1 MKKIL
6 FFISCLL
13 LFSCEKDIVLYTL
26 TTSVNPV
33 EGGTVLPATRQY
45 ESGDTANLIAAPA
58 AEYVFESWTGAT
70 GTEETTLVMDADK
83 TVVANFIKKKYPL
96 TIKIEGEGTVAEK
109 IIKAGT
115 STDYNSGT
123 IVELTANCT
132 DKWKFK
138 QWKGDLISTENP
150 KQITIDKP
158 KTVTAVFE
166 SIPPFYLDTNG
177 VTIKANDWV
186 TAGTTG
192 DLNGVTYTAVNI
204 DQLKTM
210 FTKEEDVSKVVT
222 TLITDMSYLFSNAP
236 ATADP
241 SSPFLPGQIAFEPDI
256 SSWDVSNVT
265 NMSHMFGT
273 KEIVIYIRVNF
284 NKDISKWDLS
294 SVNDVSYMFN
304 NSRFN
309 QPINSWNISNITDM
323 SHMFHSAVEF
333 NQPLDNWDV
342 SHVTNMSGM
351 FGGHSTQSIGQAVFN
366 QDISSWD
373 VSKVTDM
380 SKMFHGNYQFTQ
392 DIGKWDVSN
401 VTDMSMMFAFSYYF
415 NQDIG
420 SWDVS
425 KVTNMSYMFQLGNF
439 NQDIG
444 KWDVSNVTNM
454 DGMFAAVRQF
464 KQDLSGWCVT
474 KIPTKPLIFYY
485 SAASSDI
492 VLPDAYY
499 PIWGTCPSN

>member
-1 MKKIL
+1 MKKLIL
-6 FFISCLL
+6 QLLFIPLV
-13 LFSCEKDIVLYTL
+13 FSCEKDPVLYML
-26 TTSVNPV
+26 TTSANPV

-45 ESGDTANLIAAPA
+45 ESGDTANLVAAPA
-58 AEYVFESWTGAT
+58 AEYVFESWTGVT
-70 GTEETTLVMDADK
+70 GTEETTVVMDADK
-83 TVVANFIKKKYPL
+83 TVVANFVKKKYPL
-96 TIKIEGEGTVAEK
+96 TIKIEGEGTVEEK
-109 IIKAGT
+109 IIKAGA

-132 DKWKFK
+132 AAWKFK
-138 QWKGDLISTENP
+138 EWKGELTGTENP

-177 VTIKANDWV
+177 ETIKANDWV

-204 DQLKTM
+204 NQLKTM

-222 TLITDMSYLFSNAP
+222 TLITDMSKLFINAP
-236 ATADP
+236 VTLDYDVCDFCP
-241 SSPFLPGQIAFEPDI
+241 PDNIILFDPDI

-265 NMSHMFGT
+265 NMAEMFGT
-273 KEIVIYIRVNF
+273 ENS
-284 NKDISKWDLS
+284 N
-294 SVNDVSYMFN
+294 SVKRWFK
-304 NSRFN
+304 
-309 QPINSWNISNITDM
+309 
-323 SHMFHSAVEF
+323 
-333 NQPLDNWDV
+333 
-342 SHVTNMSGM
+342 
-351 FGGHSTQSIGQAVFN
+351 FN

-380 SKMFHGNYQFTQ
+380 SNMFSGGKIFNQDISKWDISNVTDMRDMFSWALQFNKDIGSWDVSKVTDMSSMFKHANSFNQDITSWDVSKVTDMSYMFSGTILFNQDISSWDISKVTNMSWMLAHCEDFNQ

-401 VTDMSMMFAFSYYF
+401 VTDMSGMFIGHYDNFIGDITKWDVSKVTDMNYMFSSARIF

-425 KVTNMSYMFQLGNF
+425 NVTNMSHMFHIATAF

-444 KWDVSNVTNM
+444 SWDVSNVT
-454 DGMFAAVRQF
+454 
-464 KQDLSGWCVT
+464 
-474 KIPTKPLIFYY
+474 
-485 SAASSDI
+485 
-492 VLPDAYY
+492 
-499 PIWGTCPSN
+499 